1 MISQN
6 QPNPEQLK
14 IINHIQGALL
24 ILAPVG
30 TGKTRVLSSRVINAI
45 KQGIAPEKIL

>member
-1 MISQN
+1 MSQN

-14 IINHIQGALL
+14 IINHTQGALL

-30 TGKTRVLSSRVINAI
+30 TGKTRILS
-45 KQGIAPEKIL
+45 PEHLIEI

>member
-1 MISQN
+1 MSPN
-6 QPNPEQLK
+6 QLNPEQLK

-30 TGKTRVLSSRVINAI
+30 TGKTSVL
-45 KQGIAPEKIL
+45 

>member
-1 MISQN
+1 MISQT

-45 KQGIAPEKIL
+45 KQGIPP